1 MNLPQYSIRPDD
13 PQFFNDPYPYYDQMR
28 SLGPAIYW
36 KEYDQVA
43 FCDYQAVN
51 AILRDRR
58 FGREIAHLLS
68 REQAGLEPVPDH
80 LISFYEFESRSMLER
95 EPPAH
100 TRLRSLVNR
109 AFVSRRIENLR
120 GRIESLAHQLI
131 DGFEGQREA
140 DLLPVYAKKIP
151 VIVICELLGVPASMS
166 DQLLDWSHRMVAMY
180 QFTRTR
186 QVEDRAIAALDAFSA
201 FMGDHVDERRTTPGD
216 DLISLL
222 IEASESGDRLTRDE
236 LITNCIL
243 LLNAGHEATVHGTG
257 NAIKAL
263 LVNKLDARLIFAI
276 EKSANLAVDEL
287 LRFDPPLHMFSR
299 FVLEDLEFEGIK
311 LSRGQS
317 VALLLGSANHDPKRY
332 SNPGQLDFVRGG
344 AGHVSFGAGIHFCLG
359 APLARLEMAVAL
371 KVLFD
376 RLPGLKL
383 AEAPRY
389 RNQYHFHGLDRLLVQ
404 W

>member
-140 DLLPVYAKKIP
+140 DLLPVYAEKIP

-263 LVNKLDARLIFAI
+263 LVNKLDARSIFAI